1 MADCSG
7 QGIGEDGDAK
17 RPPLVFAM
25 AEMERDGCSRVLEA
39 RKWCAGWSLQL
50 LAFKGLYRDGVW
62 GGFDV

>member
-25 AEMERDGCSRVLEA
+25 AEMERVAIREFQRLGSGARAGLFSFSPSRVYIEM
-39 RKWCAGWSLQL
+39 G
-50 LAFKGLYRDGVW
+50 FGGV
-62 GGFDV
+62 